1 MKYTEP
7 LDRLSYSLGLS
18 IAGSLLSSGIADINV
33 QAFAAA
39 VTAAYAGTTPDIAPD
54 EAERIIQEHLRGIQA
69 QQGAAAKAAGEKF
82 LADNAKQEGVTTL
95 PSGLQ
100 YKIITPAAGAIPALK
115 DTVRC
120 HYEGR
125 LIDGTVFDSSYRR
138 GTPAEFPVSGVIA
151 GAPDDA
157 RRLQMAA
164 LHPLRP
170 RLRRTRRGF
179 LHRTQRDPHLRHRAH
194 RNPLKRN
201 NQHSHFKLNT
211 S

>member
-69 QQGAAAKAAGEKF
+69 QQGAAAKTAGEKF

-100 YKIITPAAGAIPALK
+100 YNIITPAAGAIPALK

-151 GAPDDA
+151 GWVEA
-157 RRLQMAA
+157 LQMMPVGSKWQLYIPSA
-164 LHPLRP
+164 LAYGEHGAGSSIGPNETLIFDIE
-170 RLRRTRRGF
+170 LIGI
-179 LHRTQRDPHLRHRAH
+179 L
-194 RNPLKRN
+194 
-201 NQHSHFKLNT
+201 
-211 S
+211 

>member
-7 LDRLSYSLGLS
+7 FDRLSYSLGLS

-69 QQGAAAKAAGEKF
+69 QQGAAAKTAGEKF

-151 GAPDDA
+151 GWVEA
-157 RRLQMAA
+157 LQMMPVGSKWQLYIPSA
-164 LHPLRP
+164 LAYGEHGAGSSIGPNETLIFDIE
-170 RLRRTRRGF
+170 LIGI
-179 LHRTQRDPHLRHRAH
+179 L
-194 RNPLKRN
+194 
-201 NQHSHFKLNT
+201 
-211 S
+211 

>member
-69 QQGAAAKAAGEKF
+69 QQGAAAKTAGEKF
-82 LADNAKQEGVTTL
+82 LADNAKQEDVTTL

-151 GAPDDA
+151 GWVEA
-157 RRLQMAA
+157 LQMMPVGSKWQLYIPSA
-164 LHPLRP
+164 LAYGEHGAGSSIGPNETLIFDIE
-170 RLRRTRRGF
+170 LIGI
-179 LHRTQRDPHLRHRAH
+179 L
-194 RNPLKRN
+194 
-201 NQHSHFKLNT
+201 
-211 S
+211 

>member
-138 GTPAEFPVSGVIA
+138 GTPAEFSGVIA
-151 GAPDDA
+151 GWVEA
-157 RRLQMAA
+157 LQMMPVGSKWQLYIPSA
-164 LHPLRP
+164 LAYGEHGAGSSIGPNETLIFDIE
-170 RLRRTRRGF
+170 LIGI
-179 LHRTQRDPHLRHRAH
+179 L
-194 RNPLKRN
+194 
-201 NQHSHFKLNT
+201 
-211 S
+211 

>member
-95 PSGLQ
+95 TSGLQ

-151 GAPDDA
+151 GWVEA
-157 RRLQMAA
+157 LQMMPVGSKWQLYIPSA
-164 LHPLRP
+164 LAYGEHGAGSSIGPNETLIFDIE
-170 RLRRTRRGF
+170 LIGI
-179 LHRTQRDPHLRHRAH
+179 L
-194 RNPLKRN
+194 
-201 NQHSHFKLNT
+201 
-211 S
+211 

>member
-54 EAERIIQEHLRGIQA
+54 EAERIIQEHLRGLQA
-69 QQGAAAKAAGEKF
+69 QQGAAAKTAGEKF

-151 GAPDDA
+151 GWVEA
-157 RRLQMAA
+157 LQMMPVGSKWQLYIPSA
-164 LHPLRP
+164 LAYGEHGAGSSIGPNETLIFDIE
-170 RLRRTRRGF
+170 LIGI
-179 LHRTQRDPHLRHRAH
+179 L
-194 RNPLKRN
+194 
-201 NQHSHFKLNT
+201 
-211 S
+211 

>member
-100 YKIITPAAGAIPALK
+100 YKIIPPAAGAIPALK

-151 GAPDDA
+151 GWVEA
-157 RRLQMAA
+157 LQMMPVGSKWQLYIPSA
-164 LHPLRP
+164 LAYGEHGAGSSIGPNETLIFDIE
-170 RLRRTRRGF
+170 LIGI
-179 LHRTQRDPHLRHRAH
+179 L
-194 RNPLKRN
+194 
-201 NQHSHFKLNT
+201 
-211 S
+211 

>member
-82 LADNAKQEGVTTL
+82 LADNAKQEDVTTL

-100 YKIITPAAGAIPALK
+100 YKIITPAAAIPALK

-151 GAPDDA
+151 GWVEA
-157 RRLQMAA
+157 LQMMPVGSKWQLYIPSA
-164 LHPLRP
+164 LAYGEHGAGSSIGPNETLIFDIE
-170 RLRRTRRGF
+170 LIGI
-179 LHRTQRDPHLRHRAH
+179 L
-194 RNPLKRN
+194 
-201 NQHSHFKLNT
+201 
-211 S
+211 

>member
-39 VTAAYAGTTPDIAPD
+39 VTAAYAGTTPDIASD
-54 EAERIIQEHLRGIQA
+54 EAERIIQEHLRGLQA

-151 GAPDDA
+151 GWVEA
-157 RRLQMAA
+157 LQMMPVGSKWQLYIPSA
-164 LHPLRP
+164 LAYGEHGAGSSIGPNETLIFDIE
-170 RLRRTRRGF
+170 LIGI
-179 LHRTQRDPHLRHRAH
+179 L
-194 RNPLKRN
+194 
-201 NQHSHFKLNT
+201 
-211 S
+211 

>member
-7 LDRLSYSLGLS
+7 FDRLSYSLGLS

-151 GAPDDA
+151 GWVEA
-157 RRLQMAA
+157 LQMMPVGSKWQLYIPSA
-164 LHPLRP
+164 LAYGEHGAGSSIGPNETLIFDIE
-170 RLRRTRRGF
+170 LIGI
-179 LHRTQRDPHLRHRAH
+179 L
-194 RNPLKRN
+194 
-201 NQHSHFKLNT
+201 
-211 S
+211 